1 MSCDYDLCA
10 TIEKQLNGRKRGTNT
25 AIVGDVLVAVEGD
38 IEIRAKQNALS
49 GKVTQGIDRPH
60 GILLIS

>member
-1 MSCDYDLCA
+1 MSCDYNLCSA
-10 TIEKQLNGRKRGTNT
+10 VEKQLNGRKRGANT

-49 GKVTQGIDRPH
+49 GKVTQAIDRPH